1 MELLILLCEFPFVFL
16 IFSDV
21 LLSFEEFGF
30 EEFPGFLNR
39 STFVAFVVE
48 GGIE

>member
-1 MELLILLCEFPFVFL
+1 MELLVLLCEFPFVFL
-16 IFSDV
+16 IFND
-21 LLSFEEFGF
+21 LLFSFKEFGF

-39 STFVAFVVE
+39 CTFVAFVVE